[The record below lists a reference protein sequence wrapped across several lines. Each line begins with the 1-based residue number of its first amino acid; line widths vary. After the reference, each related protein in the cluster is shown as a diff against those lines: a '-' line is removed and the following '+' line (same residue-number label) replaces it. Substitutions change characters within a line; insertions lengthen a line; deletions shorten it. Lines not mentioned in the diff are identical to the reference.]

1 MSEIDKIK
9 ILIASGSRHCIP
21 PLKHS
26 PGVARII
33 EALAL
38 ALSKEGYDVKVIS
51 QYHPLLEKKDHNQKI
66 FLHPKI
72 SWPTKVNI
80 QFLRKLPYRWLKKI
94 YGFTQVDRIAYYKG
108 LVKLAKKEKP
118 DLVISFMH
126 IELFKMLHKALPQ
139 SQHIYFFRSTNLKQ
153 RIGFA
158 NMDYLVKHSA
168 GFLANTQS
176 PIKELKAFKTFN
188 FPTKTI
194 YNAILH
200 KKRSEAEL
208 LKVRNQLRAH
218 FNIHQEAQVIGF
230 AGRFSKEKSL
240 LELFKAVATLNKN
253 GGDYHLLIAGD
264 ISNEK
269 TPNRDYYNALK
280 SFEAE
285 NLTHKIHWL
294 GWVTHKDLW
303 KFYSSID
310 YGVVLS
316 KYSEGNSM
324 FLLESLYYGIPVI
337 ATEIGGN
344 AEVIRNNYNG
354 YLIDVAD
361 IENELVKVFKNNFRN
376 YKDLSLNAKKHI
388 NENHTKGIM
397 IQQFFDFIK
406 KFDH

>member
-1 MSEIDKIK
+1 MSLK
-9 ILIASGSRHCIP
+9 ILIASGSRHSIP

-33 EALAL
+33 ETLAL
-38 ALSKEGYDVKVIS
+38 ALSKEEFDVKVIS
-51 QYHPLLEKKDHNQKI
+51 QYHPLLEKKDYNQKI

-72 SWPTKVNI
+72 SWQTKLEI
-80 QFLRKLPYRWLKKI
+80 QFLKKLPYRWLKKK
-94 YGFTQVDRIAYYKG
+94 YGFTQVDRIVYYKG

-126 IELFKMLHKALPQ
+126 MELFKMLHKALPQ

-153 RIGFA
+153 RIGYA

-176 PIKELKAFKTFN
+176 PIKELKASKTFN

-200 KKRSEAEL
+200 KKRSEDEL
-208 LKVRNQLRAH
+208 LKVRNELRAH
-218 FNIHQEAQVIGF
+218 FNINQEAQVIGF
-230 AGRFSKEKSL
+230 AGRFSEEKSL
-240 LELFKAVATLNKN
+240 LELFKAVAALNKN
-253 GGDYHLLIAGD
+253 GCDYHLLIAGD
-264 ISNEK
+264 INNEK
-269 TPNRDYYNALK
+269 TPNREYYNTLK

-324 FLLESLYYGIPVI
+324 FLLESLYYGKPVI

-361 IENELVKVFKNNFRN
+361 IENELIRVLKNNHKN
-376 YKDLSLNAKKHI
+376 YKDLSLNAKKYI
-388 NENHTKGIM
+388 DENHTKNIM
-397 IQQFFDFIK
+397 IK
-406 KFDH
+406 KFLDFIDKFGKK